1 MLDHRTSSAYAALL
15 LRLASGALF
24 LAHGL
29 LKIFVFTLPG
39 TVQYFGSLGLPA
51 ILAHAVV
58 AAEMIG
64 GALLLSGL
72 FYRVACLALVPVLI
86 GATFVH
92 IPNGW
97 LFSASHG
104 GWEFPAFWSVVLIAQ
119 ALLGPGAF
127 ALSALRGEAPE
138 SARAYGT

>member
-1 MLDHRTSSAYAALL
+1 MTDPRKTASAALL
-15 LRLASGALF
+15 LRLASGALI

-39 TVQYFGSLGLPA
+39 TVHYFGSLGLPA

-72 FYRVACLALVPVLI
+72 FYRAAAVALVPVLL
-86 GATFVH
+86 GATFFH
-92 IPNGW
+92 LSNGW
-97 LFSASHG
+97 LFSAPNG

-119 ALLGPGAF
+119 ALLGPGPY
-127 ALSALRGEAPE
+127 ALAGLWGAQTK
-138 SARAYGT
+138 AAAAY